1 MSFWDL
7 STGSIENTGS
17 FDMGGGDMEPIPA
30 NTQCLAMIDEAKWDE
45 KEGSSYISLRWT
57 IIQPVEYKNRKVYQK
72 LWVAD
77 PDPSAKDPVKKRDK
91 AIQMLAAIDQN
102 ASGGK
107 LMALGEKPTDM
118 SMSQCLSSKPM
129 LIQVMQWKIDDKVG
143 NWVGKVQKK
152 VTTVSDFVPF

>member
-1 MSFWDL
+1 MSFWNL
-7 STGSIENTGS
+7 SSGSIDTTGS

-45 KEGSSYISLRWT
+45 KEGSQYVSLRWSV
-57 IIQPVEYKNRKVYQK
+57 IQPVEYKNRKVFQK

-91 AIQMLAAIDQN
+91 AIQMLAAIDVN

-107 LMALGEKPTDM
+107 MMASGEKPTDM
-118 SMSQCLSSKPM
+118 SLAQHLSNKPM
-129 LIQVMQWKIDDKVG
+129 LIQVMQWKIDDKIG
-143 NWVGKVQKK
+143 NWIGKVEKK
-152 VTTVSDFVPF
+152 ANKPVSDVPF